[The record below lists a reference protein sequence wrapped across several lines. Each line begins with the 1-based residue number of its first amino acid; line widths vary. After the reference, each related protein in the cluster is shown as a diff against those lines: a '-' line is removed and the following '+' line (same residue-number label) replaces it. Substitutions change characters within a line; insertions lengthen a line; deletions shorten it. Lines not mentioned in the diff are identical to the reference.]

1 MPSPVIHLDLLVRW
15 CALTHRSLTSELV
28 LGAISPDAIHIRANQ
43 TWSDKAKTHFYE
55 ETEVSYVYAL
65 SVARQQLK
73 EVSADFLMGYLIHL
87 YTDYVWRDQV
97 YAPYF
102 HAHKDHIPRQTLYD
116 YYYHDTAQ
124 LDQLVLSQA
133 SWLADMR
140 SCLTSIHSTD
150 IVMPLLTPQEL
161 MGWKDKVLL
170 RDLASLGERE
180 ELGVLSL
187 ANINGVCEEI
197 LRQLVHL
204 FEKT

>member
-102 HAHKDHIPRQTLYD
+102 HAHKDHIPRQT
-116 YYYHDTAQ
+116 
-124 LDQLVLSQA
+124 
-133 SWLADMR
+133 
-140 SCLTSIHSTD
+140 
-150 IVMPLLTPQEL
+150 
-161 MGWKDKVLL
+161 
-170 RDLASLGERE
+170 
-180 ELGVLSL
+180 
-187 ANINGVCEEI
+187 
-197 LRQLVHL
+197 
-204 FEKT
+204 